1 MLNEIGNIVVIGLD
15 MRKERWARCEEIFHR
30 EAISPVTHYR
40 TEIDYNDLHRH
51 YMKDFLQMLRVK
63 GRGQY
68 LVFFEDDFELTD
80 GWEAVLREAWAELP
94 PDFDMLYLGANL
106 TRMPLYYSEHLVKI
120 QGAWLMH
127 AVIMSRKWIDYILRH
142 YDLNRIWIID
152 EWYRQMA
159 ASRKFYMTYPMISYQ
174 RAGYSDATGKY
185 EDYKIF
191 ENQYYEN
198 YCNDTRLSAASEC
211 RSGVDAA

>member
-15 MRKERWARCEEIFHR
+15 ARRDRWKRCEQIFR
-30 EAISPVTHYR
+30 QNAISPVTHYR
-40 TEIDYNDLHRH
+40 TEADYNDLHRH
-51 YMKDFLQMLRVK
+51 YMKDFLQMLRVR
-63 GRGQY
+63 GRGEY
-68 LVFFEDDFELTD
+68 LVFFEDDFELVD

-106 TRMPLYYSEHLVKI
+106 TRMPHYYSEHLMKV

-127 AVIMSRKWIDYILRH
+127 AVIMSRQWIDYVLRH
-142 YDLNRIWIID
+142 YDLNAIWIID
-152 EWYRQMA
+152 EWYRRIA
-159 ASRKFYMTYPMISYQ
+159 PTRKFYMTYPMISYQ

-185 EDYKIF
+185 EDYKIY

-198 YCNDTRLSAASEC
+198 YCNDTRLSASPER